1 MFRVSTGVNQ
11 GSWSTRT
18 LFEFHENYQR
28 PGFLEKCSQKIRT
41 NLFDCDAWLDV
52 VLERDCGEGVDG
64 GGDGAQRPGEDAG
77 DEEAGE
83 AGVTAH
89 RVRNK

>member
-1 MFRVSTGVNQ
+1 MLST
-11 GSWSTRT
+11 
-18 LFEFHENYQR
+18 Y
-28 PGFLEKCSQKIRT
+28 
-41 NLFDCDAWLDV
+41 LFDCDAWFDV

-89 RVRNK
+89 RVRNE